1 MWIVATNMITNK
13 NALIKRKT
21 GLILLGAGTNCLIYT
36 NRKGRWAKC
45 LNLITSERKMSQ
57 KGMHSKETMAYCV
70 SSFPVFSGR
79 MGFRSR
85 LPPGRGLLKYLS
97 MNASATSGYLPFI
110 KFCRHFRYEKS
121 SLWPSVVTTKK
132 HRLSWKLPCLSTW
145 HINTRCKLVEYNK
158 TTKANL
164 IKKKHNIRNIVA
176 VVERIIPKMME
187 EFNEKSR
194 IYCNDV
200 VLRYQVQWW
209 VKIKL
214 SVTI

>member
-1 MWIVATNMITNK
+1 MNNELAGQNIIEHHIGAAPAHYFWTISRVIGRHWDNINEISAFWLIDFELEYKWAACFSPYSGFSYMWIVATNMITNK

-57 KGMHSKETMAYCV
+57 KGMHSKETLAYCV

-110 KFCRHFRYEKS
+110 KFCRHFR
-121 SLWPSVVTTKK
+121 
-132 HRLSWKLPCLSTW
+132 
-145 HINTRCKLVEYNK
+145 
-158 TTKANL
+158 
-164 IKKKHNIRNIVA
+164 
-176 VVERIIPKMME
+176 
-187 EFNEKSR
+187 
-194 IYCNDV
+194 
-200 VLRYQVQWW
+200 
-209 VKIKL
+209 
-214 SVTI
+214 